1 MMTAANDSDQQ
12 YLVYK
17 YVKKSDNDHD
27 SVGLKFFSKQK
38 DAIKSALSSSNLDLR
53 VFAFQISPICRRF
66 LVANIKEFWDKYKT
80 EDEKHFYEV
89 IISDKNANV
98 KLFLDLEYHRHVNQD
113 KDGDN
118 MTNSLISL
126 IDNHLQQFYNISDAS
141 QNVII
146 LDSSDDRKFSKHVT
160 FQTAQFSNIK
170 ECGEFVDQVLSI
182 MSDSDRGLFEVK
194 SETGDQV
201 KLFVDQSVY
210 TTNRHLRLYLS
221 SKFGQTR
228 PLLCVRKAEMF
239 PGKSE
244 EEQDW
249 MVFQQ
254 SLAVNTSQDVATLRL
269 SNNSGKE
276 EIHNREL
283 VKSAAVGVVQSS
295 PYKNIDE
302 IVKGLIAPGR
312 IRKIV
317 LKDDSTIRY
326 DIAGFKFCS
335 KKGGE
340 HSNSIY
346 FKYFIRTNRLI
357 QDCYSPSCTGA
368 KEIPII

>member
-1 MMTAANDSDQQ
+1 MTAENDSDQQ
-12 YLVYK
+12 YLIYK
-17 YVKKSDNDHD
+17 YVKKSDSDPD
-27 SVGLKFFSKQK
+27 SVGLKFFSRQK
-38 DAIKSALSSSNLDLR
+38 DAIKCALSSKNLDLR
-53 VFAFQISPICRRF
+53 VFAFETSPHCRRF
-66 LVANIKEFWDKYKT
+66 LVANLKEFWDKYKT

-89 IISDKNANV
+89 IISDKNV
-98 KLFLDLEYHRHVNQD
+98 KLFLDLEFHRHVNQD
-113 KDGDN
+113 KDGDK
-118 MTNSLISL
+118 MTHSLISL
-126 IDNHLQQFYNISDAS
+126 IDYHLQQFFNISDAS

-146 LDSSDDRKFSKHVT
+146 LDSSDDRRFSRHVT
-160 FQTAQFSNIK
+160 FQTAHFSNIK

-201 KLFVDQSVY
+201 KLFVDQSVF
-210 TTNRHLRLYLS
+210 TNNRHLRIYLS

-228 PLLCVRKAEMF
+228 PLLCIRKSEMF

-254 SLAVNTSQDVATLRL
+254 SLAVNTSQDVNTLRL
-269 SNNSGKE
+269 SNNRGKE

-283 VKSAAVGVVQSS
+283 VKSAAVVQSS

-312 IRKIV
+312 IKKIV

-326 DIAGFKFCS
+326 DIVGFKFCS